1 MEAKN
6 YKTPL
11 DNTDT
16 TVKNEKDTFNKN
28 TMNETDTHEEDH
40 SSKDKEQPG
49 LAWYARLNFQ
59 RVLHWNYW
67 HSIPQEKNHPTQ

>member
-1 MEAKN
+1 MSTTKYERIKQSEIDELLKNATPLDDTVEAKN

-28 TMNETDTHEEDH
+28 TMNETATHEEDH

-49 LAWYARLNFQ
+49 LA
-59 RVLHWNYW
+59 
-67 HSIPQEKNHPTQ
+67 